1 MKKFGFP
8 TVFTILSIV
17 SVVLLTYLGYWA
29 RSTYSSG
36 LTGRSEFYH
45 DILVLTAVSAGL
57 SVIIVFL
64 AVKITGYYRELQNK
78 RMSRIL
84 DVLTKYHVNQE
95 LKSRITKIF
104 LG

>member
-1 MKKFGFP
+1 MKKSRFP
-8 TVFTILSIV
+8 TVPTTLSIV

-36 LTGRSEFYH
+36 LTGGSEFYQ
-45 DILVLTAVSAGL
+45 DILTFAAVSAGI
-57 SVIIVFL
+57 SVIIIFL
-64 AVKITGYYRELQNK
+64 AVKIMNYYRELQNN

-95 LKSRITKIF
+95 LKSRVTRIF

>member
-1 MKKFGFP
+1 MKKSRFP
-8 TVFTILSIV
+8 TVTTILSIV

-36 LTGRSEFYH
+36 LTGRSEFYY
-45 DILVLTAVSAGL
+45 DILILTAVSVGL
-57 SVIIVFL
+57 SVIIIFL
-64 AVKITGYYRELQNK
+64 AVKITNYYRELQSR
-78 RMSRIL
+78 RMGRIL

-95 LKSRITKIF
+95 LKSRITRIF